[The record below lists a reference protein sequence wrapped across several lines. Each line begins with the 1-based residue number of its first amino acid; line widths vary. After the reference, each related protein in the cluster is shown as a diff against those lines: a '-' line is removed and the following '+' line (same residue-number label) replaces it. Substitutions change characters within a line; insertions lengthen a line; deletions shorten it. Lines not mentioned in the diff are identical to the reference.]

1 MFVIVLTYKTTL
13 EEVDKYLPGHL
24 LYLKKNQQNG
34 HFICSGPKNPRTG
47 GVILCWAENEDEV
60 RSIVREDPFI
70 TNGVADYE
78 LINFRSV
85 DCAEGFEALLDKVV

>member
-1 MFVIVLTYKTTL
+1 MFVIVLSYKTTL
-13 EEVDKYLPGHL
+13 EEVDKYLPGHM

-34 HFICSGPKNPRTG
+34 HFICSGPRNPRTG
-47 GVILCWAENEDEV
+47 GVILCRAENEETV
-60 RSIVREDPFI
+60 RNIVREDPFI

-85 DCAEGFEALLDKVV
+85 ECAEGFETLLDKVV